1 MKHLCLPIEIFK
13 RVKLTKEKLSSTK
26 IRLTICKLHKVFAEK
41 VIGESQELCK
51 VVRSFYEPHKLRSN
65 VGKFYE
71 LLKFVGKFYEL
82 RTVIRNFYEFR
93 KVLFH
98 F

>member
-51 VVRSFYEPHKLRSN
+51 VVRSFYELHKSCLQAPQTS
-65 VGKFYE
+65 
-71 LLKFVGKFYEL
+71 
-82 RTVIRNFYEFR
+82 
-93 KVLFH
+93 
-98 F
+98 